1 MDSKLKKIARTGYV
15 AKGVVYGIIGA
26 LTFMAAFNLGGQKT
40 GKTGVIKFLEE
51 QSFGNV
57 LLVLIILGLLC
68 YVAWRFIQAFQ
79 DPENIGSDK
88 KSKVK
93 KLAFF
98 ISGLVYLAL
107 AFYALKTLLDANSSS
122 GGSTKAFEFLNGDIG
137 VLIFAIIGLSLA
149 GTSIFQLRKAY
160 TGKFLEKFNYQ
171 SISEKKKR
179 KTIKTTGYL
188 GIIARAIIFGIL
200 SFFFLKAAYHS
211 NTNNIQSTTD
221 AFSFL
226 QNSSYGSW
234 LMGIVAAGFVCYAIY
249 MFAMA
254 RYRQFQA

>member
-1 MDSKLKKIARTGYV
+1 MDTKLKKIARTGYV
-15 AKGVVYGIIGA
+15 AKGVVYGITGV

-40 GKTGVIKFLEE
+40 GKTGVIEFLEK

-57 LLVLIILGLLC
+57 LLVLMALGLLC

-93 KLAFF
+93 RFAFF

-107 AFYALKTLLDANSSS
+107 AFYAMKTLIDAGSS
-122 GGSTKAFEFLNGDIG
+122 GGGNSFEFLKGTLG
-137 VLIFAIIGLSLA
+137 VIIFAIIGLSLA
-149 GTSIFQLRKAY
+149 GTSIFQFKKAY
-160 TGKFLEKFNYQ
+160 TGKFLEKFNYK
-171 SISEKKKR
+171 SISERKRR

-188 GIIARAIIFGIL
+188 GILARAIIFGII
-200 SFFFLKAAYHS
+200 SFFFLKAAYQS
-211 NTNNIQSTTD
+211 NTSNIQSTSD

-226 QNSSYGSW
+226 QDSSYGSW
-234 LMGIVAAGFVCYAIY
+234 LMGVVAAGFICYAIH
-249 MFAMA
+249 MFATA
-254 RYRQFQA
+254 KYRQFQT